1 MKKQLAILACKAAS
15 LVGRWL
21 GKGSSMP
28 GKVALKICPDILA
41 RLSLP
46 ENVVAVT
53 GSNGKTTTVELL
65 VAALEKN
72 GKTVCWNK
80 EGANQIEGVAT
91 MLLRY
96 ADLRGRVRCDMVVME
111 SDEQYARHTFAF
123 LKPSLFAVLNL
134 YRDQMTRNGHP
145 EYIYDRIA
153 EAISPEM
160 DLFLNADDPLTA
172 CLSSLGRN
180 TTWFGVAEGVLEE
193 EKGVYDDG
201 KYCPCCGGEME
212 YAYRQFATFGNF
224 ACQHCDY
231 ERDKPDFEAVSYDE
245 ESGNF
250 TVSGRAEATL
260 HTGLKTPYSLYNML
274 AAFSL
279 AVMLGVDPHGAA
291 QALSSHRLKS
301 GRAQR
306 WNVDGKD
313 IMLLTSKHENSV
325 SYDRSLSLAAKRGG
339 KVLVMVDAISRK
351 YFTGETSW
359 LWDINFNKL
368 NVPEVEH
375 IVLAG
380 QYACDLAERFSFTDI
395 PQEKISLMRDLDRLP
410 ELFDDRADQPL
421 TVVTCF
427 SDRDKFIRRLPAEA
441 QREEIA

>member
-1 MKKQLAILACKAAS
+1 MTMEILS
-15 LVGRWL
+15 
-21 GKGSSMP
+21 
-28 GKVALKICPDILA
+28 
-41 RLSLP
+41 
-46 ENVVAVT
+46 
-53 GSNGKTTTVELL
+53 
-65 VAALEKN
+65 
-72 GKTVCWNK
+72 
-80 EGANQIEGVAT
+80 
-91 MLLRY
+91 
-96 ADLRGRVRCDMVVME
+96 
-111 SDEQYARHTFAF
+111 
-123 LKPSLFAVLNL
+123 
-134 YRDQMTRNGHP
+134 
-145 EYIYDRIA
+145 
-153 EAISPEM
+153 
-160 DLFLNADDPLTA
+160 
-172 CLSSLGRN
+172 
-180 TTWFGVAEGVLEE
+180 
-193 EKGVYDDG
+193 
-201 KYCPCCGGEME
+201 CCGGNG

-224 ACQHCDY
+224 ACHTDY
-231 ERDKPDFEAVSYDE
+231 ERTSPFEA
-245 ESGNF
+245 F
-250 TVSGRAEATL
+250 PMTKKAETSRFRPGGSNL
-260 HTGLKTPYSLYNML
+260 HTGLKTPFLYML

-279 AVMLGVDPHGAA
+279 AVMMGVDPHGAA

-306 WNVDGKD
+306 WTVGGKD

-351 YFTGETSW
+351 YFTGETSG